1 MLKDGAAWE
10 MRQVHLTKKTFSFP
24 EAKVCAV
31 CKYHKNVH
39 ALDFNLELFADKD
52 EQLQLD

>member
-1 MLKDGAAWE
+1 LKDGAAWE